1 MDLFGYTFYIGN
13 KVGLYSFI
21 SFIILLILYFMRP
34 KPFKKIIP
42 SLIFLES
49 GRKQLSMTAFFRKF
63 VKDWIILVQ
72 IFLLL
77 VLCLAALDLT
87 TNIYFRQISKDVVFV
102 IDASASSK
110 ATDNGK
116 MIFDKYKNIARKRV
130 GIRNSII
137 LVKNTPEIL
146 AKQTNPAN
154 ALRILSTMK
163 PTDSLSN
170 IWDAMMIAG
179 DISIPRSKIIVL
191 SDFIDSS
198 NKDLS
203 IAKRILEAKGLNVEL
218 INPKET
224 ELSNIGIIKYT
235 VSGNNA
241 IINVKNYDP
250 IERSFEILNN
260 DEVIKISPFSVEQ
273 FSVALEEGINEI
285 EIKTKDDFKIDNK
298 INIIIPKVSDTEV
311 LFVTNKKSTFLRS
324 AFESIKSLNIKKEEP
339 PIVSVGNQ
347 KLFVLDNV
355 NYNSL
360 LPGTLDKIKEKV
372 YASSSLI
379 ITAQD
384 NFDTEMLKE
393 ILPVEIIQESKLSV
407 EIINRATI
415 EKFQEYDFGLSS
427 KYYITKLSNN
437 NSIVIAEAN
446 DKDKSPIIVLTKHG
460 QGNILFYGIFD
471 EHNPF
476 KLNTQYPLFWVNMIE
491 LLTQKDSIR
500 DINLKIGDIIY
511 GEQIKDPEGKSL
523 SEYALTDKRGIYKL
537 RNKEIA
543 VELLNSVESDINREP
558 KLSQEPVKL
567 YDNEDKTKQS
577 VDLVPLL
584 VVLALIISFLE
595 IYFLKKRGDL

>member
-1 MDLFGYTFYIGN
+1 MDLFGYTFNIGN

-21 SFIILLILYFMRP
+21 SFIILSLLYFMRP
-34 KPFKKIIP
+34 KPFKKVIP

-63 VKDWIILVQ
+63 VKDWIIIVQ

-77 VLCLAALDLT
+77 ALCLATLDLT

-116 MIFDKYKNIARKRV
+116 LMFNKYKDIARSRV

-170 IWDAMMIAG
+170 IWDAMMVAS
-179 DISIPRSKIIVL
+179 DISISGSKIIVL

-198 NKDLS
+198 SKDLS
-203 IAKRILEAKGLNVEL
+203 IAKRILEAKGLNVEF
-218 INPKET
+218 INPKEND
-224 ELSNIGIIKYT
+224 LSNIGIIKYT
-235 VSGNNA
+235 ISGDNA
-241 IINVKNYDP
+241 FINVKNYDP

-260 DEVIKISPFSVEQ
+260 KETIKIPAFAVEQ

-285 EIKTKDDFKIDNK
+285 EIKTKDDFTVDDK

-311 LFVTNKKSTFLRS
+311 LFMTNEKNTFLRT
-324 AFESIKSLNIKKEEP
+324 AFESMKSLNIKKQEP
-339 PIVSVGNQ
+339 PIVSVGSQ
-347 KLFVLDNV
+347 KLFVLDNI

-360 LPGTLDKIKEKV
+360 LPGTLDDIKEKV
-372 YASSSLI
+372 HEGSSLI

-384 NFDTEMLKE
+384 NIDTEMLKD
-393 ILPVEIIQESKLSV
+393 ILSVEIIQESKLSV
-407 EIINRATI
+407 EIINKATI
-415 EKFQEYDFGLSS
+415 EKLQEYDFGLSS
-427 KYYITKLSNN
+427 RYYITKLSNN

-446 DKDKSPIIVLTKHG
+446 DKDRSPVIVLTKYG
-460 QGNILFYGIFD
+460 QGNVLFYGIFD
-471 EHNPF
+471 NDNPF

-491 LLTQKDSIR
+491 LLTKKDSVR
-500 DINLKIGDIIY
+500 DVNLKIGNIIY
-511 GEQIKDPEGKSL
+511 GEQIKDPDGKSV
-523 SEYALTDKRGIYKL
+523 SEYTLTSKTGIYKL

-543 VELLNSVESDINREP
+543 VGLLNSIESDINREP
-558 KLSQEPVKL
+558 KLSQETVT
-567 YDNEDKTKQS
+567 YDNENKSKQAI
-577 VDLVPLL
+577 DLVPFL
-584 VVLALIISFLE
+584 VILALVISFLE